1 MATFLTANSYL
12 GLIAE
17 TTRGTTPSTGTASWI
32 PVTSPQVTPTQ
43 KFLRDEALRGSP
55 TAVYDQIQGVRH
67 DLVEFKSYLYADTFP
82 LLLTA
87 VLGGNDTISTVDT
100 SLTQH
105 VIGLYNNAANGS
117 QPKSYSILDFDGAN
131 WFTMAGAQA
140 DELMLTFGAEAAVDA
155 TVKFVANPYT
165 SAATAPASGPF
176 QTLALS
182 TEKMIPSWDSTVT
195 VGGITFT
202 YIVDGELTI
211 ARKTQPIFTMGT
223 QAPYQ
228 NFAGPLEV
236 TGKFTGI
243 VSATNDPWSTGTS
256 AQALTRS
263 PQTLNITF
271 TDPNDQGGTPTTQH
285 SIAFQMSAV
294 QFQDVKR
301 TRGKEYTEVEVTFT
315 ANANAT
321 DSISGFSPIKTTT
334 INAISTAYQTGY

>member
-1 MATFLTANSYL
+1 
-12 GLIAE
+12 
-17 TTRGTTPSTGTASWI
+17 
-32 PVTSPQVTPTQ
+32 
-43 KFLRDEALRGSP
+43 
-55 TAVYDQIQGVRH
+55 
-67 DLVEFKSYLYADTFP
+67 
-82 LLLTA
+82 
-87 VLGGNDTISTVDT
+87 
-100 SLTQH
+100 
-105 VIGLYNNAANGS
+105 
-117 QPKSYSILDFDGAN
+117 
-131 WFTMAGAQA
+131 
-140 DELMLTFGAEAAVDA
+140 
-155 TVKFVANPYT
+155 
-165 SAATAPASGPF
+165 
-176 QTLALS
+176 
-182 TEKMIPSWDSTVT
+182 MIPSWDATVT
-195 VGGITFT
+195 VGGTAFT
-202 YIVDGELTI
+202 YIANGELTI

-301 TRGKEYTEVEVTFT
+301 VRGKEYTEVEVTFT

-321 DSISGFSPIKTTT
+321 DAISGFSPIKTTT
-334 INAISTAYQTGY
+334 INSISTAYQTGY